1 MEKFIPMN
9 MVISSNP
16 LYVCMHDGDDDALAK
31 DLGLQVFAIEWLLHL
46 EFSKNQ
52 PILHD
57 HSAILGCNHECT
69 PFYHFAQ
76 HIFLG

>member
-1 MEKFIPMN
+1 MEKFIPFN

-16 LYVCMHDGDDDALAK
+16 LYMYAGDDDALAN
-31 DLGLQVFAIEWLLHL
+31 DLEFQVFAIEWLLHL

-57 HSAILGCNHECT
+57 HSAIIGCNHECT
-69 PFYHFAQ
+69 PLYHFAQ